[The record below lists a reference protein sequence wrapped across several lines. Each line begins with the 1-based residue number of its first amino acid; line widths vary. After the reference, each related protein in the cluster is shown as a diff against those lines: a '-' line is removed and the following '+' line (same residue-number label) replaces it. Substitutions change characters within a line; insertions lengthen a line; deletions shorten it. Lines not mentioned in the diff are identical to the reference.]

1 MGVAE
6 RRGIGG
12 EGNPHI
18 GLSAPTGTKR
28 FIVWRRLSVFPRA
41 ESIAYWLCCLLSV
54 CCHVDRRT

>member
-6 RRGIGG
+6 QRRIGG
-12 EGNPHI
+12 KRDPYV
-18 GLSAPTGTKR
+18 GLSAATEIKR
-28 FIVWRRLSVFPRA
+28 FIVWRRLSVFPGA